1 MIPNAS
7 PNNILVDSDM
17 FFPHTLSIYSF
28 TKVFKVT
35 YFADKILSYE
45 TRTLVIEFPSRD
57 QILHAFCIVT
67 CSQTLSM

>member
-35 YFADKILSYE
+35 YFADKILS
-45 TRTLVIEFPSRD
+45 
-57 QILHAFCIVT
+57 
-67 CSQTLSM
+67 